1 MLRLFLKNFLKKV
14 DSKNMRCY
22 TLAMNMNLNRNAFEY
37 FYFYFYGFM
46 KS

>member
-1 MLRLFLKNFLKKV
+1 MPRLFLKNFLKKV
-14 DSKNMRCY
+14 DSKNMQCY
-22 TLAMNMNLNRNAFEY
+22 TLTMKNLNRNAYEY